1 MATMVSPGT
10 DVSITDESFYIP
22 GARSAVPLIFLATA
36 SEKKQP
42 NAQPAT
48 GTYEYNIVRTIT
60 SISQSVKLYGT
71 PIFKTDANANPF
83 HGDARNEYGLLALN
97 QYLGIGN
104 LAYVV
109 RANVNLN
116 DDRDSLLAMWSKKFD
131 STLSPVGAAN
141 ALEGLTNSFLSEYN
155 SENGYISTDPEFK
168 TTVSKTE
175 LLALIADAMELT
187 LGVQVVTVGGTQ
199 TLYFEESTFA
209 KVRPLMFT
217 DQTAAPF
224 PIYAGGFDQASTGE
238 YLGLPGAATA
248 WVTAG
253 SGTIVP
259 AEWSSQEA
267 RNFLIDNAADVQDTR
282 EFLAATTLGANDAAR
297 RVAIVTALQ
306 SAINSNEDAR
316 SEQFEYDLIVC
327 PGYPEVADELVALA
341 ADIKDEAFVI
351 GATPLDKNPE
361 QLVAWSKTT
370 ARQAGNSIAYYY
382 PGGLMSNLDGVNV
395 LGCASGIALRTYAY
409 SDSVSYPW
417 FAPAGTTRGLVQGVS
432 AVGYATGTLGGATE
446 FNEIALNQGQRDSL
460 YEYGASINPITYFPG
475 RGILVWGQKTSQADA
490 SARDRVNVERLLR
503 AIKRSL
509 RKNTMSFIFQ
519 PNDSITRGSLKATID
534 GYLGDVLIKRG
545 LYDFVT
551 QCDEGNNT
559 PDRIDRNE
567 MYADVA
573 VKPTK
578 AAEFLYIPIRVVSTG
593 ADI

>member
-1 MATMVSPGT
+1 MATLVSPGT
-10 DVSITDESFYIP
+10 DVTITDESFYIP
-22 GARSAVPLIFLATA
+22 GSKSAVPLIFVATA

-42 NAQPAT
+42 NGQPAT
-48 GTYEYNIVRTIT
+48 GTYEHSVVRTIT

-71 PIFKTDANANPF
+71 PIFKADANANPF

-97 QYLGIGN
+97 SYLGVGDT
-104 LAYVV
+104 AYVV

-116 DDRDSLLAMWSKKFD
+116 DDRDQILTMWAKKID
-131 STLSPVGAAN
+131 NSVSPVGAAYT
-141 ALEGLTNSFLSEYN
+141 LEGLVNSFLNEYNTENGFIATDSEY
-155 SENGYISTDPEFK
+155 K
-168 TTVSKTE
+168 TTVTKTE
-175 LLALIADAMELT
+175 LLSLIDDAMEIVLGSQIVT
-187 LGVQVVTVGGTQ
+187 VAGVQTE
-199 TLYFEESTFA
+199 YFEESTFA
-209 KVRPLMFT
+209 KVRPIMFADHT
-217 DQTAAPF
+217 TAPL
-224 PIYAGGFDQASTGE
+224 PIYGNGYDTASTGE
-238 YLGLPGAATA
+238 YLGLIGAATA

-253 SGTIVP
+253 TGTVLP
-259 AEWSSQEA
+259 AEWTAQEA
-267 RNFLIDNAADVQDTR
+267 RNFLIDNGADVQDTR
-282 EFLAATTLGANDAAR
+282 EFLNATTLGANDAAR
-297 RVAIVTALQ
+297 RVAITTALQ
-306 SAINSNEDAR
+306 AAINSNEDVR

-327 PGYPEVADELVALA
+327 PGYPEVVDELVALA

-351 GATPLDKNPE
+351 GATPMDKDVE
-361 QLVAWSKTT
+361 GVVAWAATF
-370 ARQAGNSIAYYY
+370 ARQSGSSVAYYY
-382 PGGLMSNLDGVNV
+382 PAGLQSNLDGVNV

-432 AVGYATGTLGGATE
+432 AVGYVTGTLGQATE
-446 FNEIALNQGQRDSL
+446 FVELALNQGQRDSL
-460 YEYGASINPITYFPG
+460 YEYGKSINPITYFPG
-475 RGILVWGQKTSQADA
+475 RGILVWGQKTSQTEA

-503 AIKRSL
+503 SVKRAL

-519 PNDSITRGSLKATID
+519 PNDSITRASLKATID

-559 PDRIDRNE
+559 PERIDRNE

-578 AAEFLYIPIRVVSTG
+578 AAEFLYIPLRVLSTG